1 MAKVQNTFLKSKMN
15 KDLDARIVP
24 NGEYRD
30 AQNAQISKSESANVG
45 NLENILGNKDVSL
58 GLDTQSFQKLTGVSK
73 LTCIGNLSD
82 EVNSTV
88 YLFFTDKNKE
98 RIDYQPGYT
107 PSGEQSNHFVIS
119 YNVLLQRATIL
130 VKGNFLNFSTE
141 NLITGVNIL
150 EDLLFWTDNRNQPRV
165 INVSLANPSE
175 LSNPIY
181 YTTEDQIS
189 VAKYNPY
196 KSIELYQKSTLAS
209 TASNTYYET
218 TMKDVSSLFLPD
230 GGTARSTANQ
240 TAGLSPVLAID
251 NLNGQINAGATISL
265 QNTLTKQLIVTGAKV
280 ADPLVVTATSVKLD
294 ANIEVDDNQVIVFN
308 PNPYFNFEF
317 SGDPDYLEDKFVRF
331 SYRFK
336 YVDNEYSIFAPFT
349 QHAFIPKQDGYFMY
363 ELAPNTPKDDQTEAY
378 QSTIVYFVENKVNSI
393 GLRIPL
399 PFFNYTLGDALK
411 IKEVEI
417 LYKESDAVAVKRIE
431 VIPIDN
437 ITSSSGIAFVN
448 GSQPSP
454 AGVIP
459 AGTNINIDGIQGGI
473 KVGQSI
479 QGNSI
484 PALTTIT
491 NFIPSDT
498 ANAGTIQL
506 SNDILSPGLDNDSFL
521 TVGDI
526 NYFTYNYESTKPTT
540 TLPESELVRVYDK
553 VPLKALAQEV
563 AGNRVMYGNFVNRL
577 TPPLSLDYNV
587 LCNDKA
593 DFNVNE
599 VTAVYIGA
607 AATYTAGSNISIN
620 LTKTFTPPS
629 GLFAGMVISSNSPGV
644 FIPVGTTIVST
655 TNNGQDVSTSGTAET
670 ASTTTSIQL
679 SFVNGSIPIGASVG
693 SPNAGIPAGTTVVSY
708 DASTLTVVVSAAV
721 NISADQDLTFIL
733 TGTTAAIVTLSND
746 VTFPLG
752 TIPAPVALVFDP
764 GGDVINTT
772 SKIEYPNSS
781 VKQNRNYQVGFVLSD
796 KYGRQSSVILSNNK
810 KAVTLFLETYT
821 GSTLYSPYID
831 NTMESIPW
839 PGDSLKVLLNNP
851 ITGDLYNGDTSSQNY
866 NPLGWYSWKIVVK
879 QTEQEYY
886 NVYLPGI
893 MSSYPNETTL
903 EVGVTSHVVLIN
915 DNINKIPRDLNQV
928 GPEQRQFGSSI
939 QLYGRVENTDTDP
952 DGGGGDLNKQYFST
966 RSSDTATVISTVNDM
981 FDFNPIKPKAPNNFP
996 QFYSLDSS
1004 PLIARI
1010 TTENPIGQ
1018 LATTRYFTES
1028 GNALKAESLYG
1039 SPAAGVVND
1048 AKPQNFVCI
1057 VAFTGDITN
1066 PPAGIIQYDLVSS
1079 NSLPDKTY
1087 VKNVTTITGD
1097 YPAATGVVSGLKIEL
1112 VDSENN
1118 DFFFIPV
1125 ENELITITR
1134 TTGTGA
1140 PSSTNFRTEAIPG
1153 VQRLAVYETQPT
1165 ESLLDIYWETSSSG
1179 LISDLNSVVLNNQ
1192 DTPAGVQFFPFLT
1205 SSFDEGLPQNSDIL
1219 TAGFEILDSFGQTI
1233 TLNPNTFDSIE
1244 LVEVTNGLGQLVT
1257 GNNDASDNRDYF
1269 RLVDGNGNINGQT
1282 APWQIQTTSA
1292 TGTTPVLAPGK
1303 NYYDDIFYMFDAS
1316 AALREF
1322 NFKFKVTVD
1331 GQENIINK
1339 EVLLDNVQP
1348 FYNIIT
1354 VNNNP
1359 GSTVIIGPGAPT
1371 PTPIP
1376 NPPNVITVA
1385 AKRSF
1390 RGEIARIEIQN
1401 GAHNPQLDFKDLNF
1415 TDGTL
1420 SANILSQKI
1429 GEINGPDAL
1438 GVGTGIPIFRLQ
1450 EIVDDSADKRFG
1462 ELKIN
1467 YSGIFNSG
1475 GLQTENV
1482 PAALY
1487 FVTIR
1492 IQDAG
1497 QTFED
1502 VIFEIDMR
1510 VQLNGGVYDNNA
1522 ALSGNIFNCAL
1533 KINFWPASSSLPGGR
1548 FGSLSRGENCGI
1560 SPTGGVWREHSWTLF
1575 STTLLRIDQTRPGVT
1590 SNEVGYYLY
1599 AAGVFDNENNN
1610 WNTVTGGTSIA
1621 ASRSLLQYSNISN
1634 IQQVGTINIPLN
1646 TQNNQGHQV
1655 QKQTL
1660 VANPTDLQPLVKAT
1674 VVVTSFSVNSVTP
1687 GVADS
1692 DSIITINFDI
1702 TQVQGVPTRCQN
1714 VFMDWP
1720 NANPVFGDVTRA
1732 AVNARLNGIKYLDME
1747 TGVIKVNYTSTLY
1760 NALFS
1765 TGILKFWGGSLNN
1778 ANPWYF
1784 SPGVDLNSLARIQ
1797 YYYEFSEWVMQRGW
1811 QGGGTKFGPKGYAN
1825 PPLIGSSNIS
1835 LGGMNPGGSGD
1846 SVPLPLSNTPDFIND
1861 GDLNNIS
1868 FSIT

>member
-73 LTCIGNLSD
+73 LICIGNLSD

-119 YNVLLQRATIL
+119 YNVLLQRATVL

-165 INVSLANPSE
+165 INVSLANPSG
-175 LSNPIY
+175 LSNPTY

-209 TASNTYYET
+209 TVSDTYYET
-218 TMKDVSSLFLPD
+218 TMKDVSSLSLPD

-240 TAGLSPVLAID
+240 TAGASPNPLSID
-251 NLNGQINAGATISL
+251 NINGQINVGATVSL
-265 QNTLTKQLIVTGAKV
+265 QNILTKQLVATSATVTNV
-280 ADPLVVTATSVKLD
+280 ISATSVELD
-294 ANIEVDDNQVIVFN
+294 ADIEVDDNQVIVFN

-498 ANAGTIQL
+498 TNAGTIQL

-593 DFNVNE
+593 DFNINE

-620 LTKTFTPPS
+620 VTKTFTPPS

-655 TNNGQDVSTSGTAET
+655 TNSGQNVSTSGTAET

-693 SPNAGIPAGTTVVSY
+693 SPSAGIPAGTTVVSY

-810 KAVTLFLETYT
+810 KAVTLFLETYS

-851 ITGDLYNGDTSSQNY
+851 ITGDLYNGDASSQNY

-952 DGGGGDLNKQYFST
+952 DAGGGNLNKQYFST

-981 FDFNPIKPKAPNNFP
+981 FDFNPIKPEAPNNFP

-1048 AKPQNFVCI
+1048 AKPQDFVCI
-1057 VAFTGDITN
+1057 VSFTGDLTN
-1066 PPAGIIQYDLVSS
+1066 PPAGIEPFDLVSS

-1087 VKNVTTITGD
+1087 VKNVTTITD
-1097 YPAATGVVSGLKIEL
+1097 EYPATGGAVSGLKIEL
-1112 VDSENN
+1112 VDSNNN

-1125 ENELITITR
+1125 ENELITITK

-1192 DTPAGVQFFPFLT
+1192 EIPAGVQFFPFLT
-1205 SSFDEGLPQNSDIL
+1205 STFDEGLPQNSNIL
-1219 TAGFEILDSFGQTI
+1219 AAGFEILDSFGQTI

-1244 LVEVTNGLGQLVT
+1244 LVEVRNGNGQLVT

-1269 RLVDGNGNINGQT
+1269 RLVDSNGVINGQT

-1359 GSTVIIGPGAPT
+1359 GSTVVIGPGALP

-1385 AKRSF
+1385 AKRSTPAV
-1390 RGEIARIEIQN
+1390 IAQIEIQN
-1401 GAHNPQLDFKDLNF
+1401 GAHNVDLDFKDLNF
-1415 TDGTL
+1415 IGAPNTSTK
-1420 SANILSQKI
+1420 ILSQKI
-1429 GEINGPDAL
+1429 NEIDGPDAL
-1438 GVGTGIPIFRLQ
+1438 GTGTTIPIFTLQ
-1450 EIVDDSADKRFG
+1450 STVSPANKKIG
-1462 ELKIN
+1462 ILKIN
-1467 YSGIFNSG
+1467 YEGNSG
-1475 GLQTENV
+1475 LEVENV

-1497 QTFED
+1497 QAFED

-1510 VQLNGGVYDNNA
+1510 VQLSGGEYDNDA

-1533 KINFWPASSSLPGGR
+1533 KIDFSS
-1548 FGSLSRGENCGI
+1548 
-1560 SPTGGVWREHSWTLF
+1560 TGGFNSFFRTQCGLSAPNLWSGHSWTFF
-1575 STTLLRIDQTRPGVT
+1575 STTVLRIDAGRPGVT
-1590 SNEVGYYLY
+1590 ASEVGYYLY
-1599 AAGVFDNENNN
+1599 AKGTFANNIEAVES
-1610 WNTVTGGTSIA
+1610 TSTSIA
-1621 ASRSLLQYSNISN
+1621 ASRSLLEYSGLSSL
-1634 IQQVGTINIPLN
+1634 QQGGTINIPLN
-1646 TQNNQGHQV
+1646 TPNIQGHQV

-1660 VANPTDLQPLVKAT
+1660 VSDSELQPLVKGIVT
-1674 VVVTSFSVNSVTP
+1674 VTGFSVRTTP
-1687 GVADS
+1687 PALNTGDE
-1692 DSIITINFDI
+1692 ITITFDI
-1702 TQVQGVPTRCQN
+1702 TSVQGEITACQN
-1714 VFMDWP
+1714 VFMNWP
-1720 NANPVFGDVTRA
+1720 NDNPVFGSVTRN
-1732 AVNARLNGIKYLDME
+1732 AVNASLNRIKSLDMA
-1747 TGVIKVNYTSTLY
+1747 TGVIIVNYGSVLYGALLSGETTLK
-1760 NALFS
+1760 
-1765 TGILKFWGGSLNN
+1765 IWGGSLEN

-1797 YYYEFSEWVMQRGW
+1797 YYYEFSEWVMQRNW
-1811 QGGGTKFGPKGYAN
+1811 EGGGTKFGPNGYAN
-1825 PPLIGSSNIS
+1825 PPLSGSSNPTF
-1835 LGGMNPGGSGD
+1835 GGMDPGGNTDGAPPI
-1846 SVPLPLSNTPDFIND
+1846 VISNVPDFINP
-1861 GDLNNIS
+1861 GDLNNID

>member
-88 YLFFTDKNKE
+88 YLFFTDKNNA
-98 RIDYQPGYT
+98 RSDYEPGYT

-119 YNVLLQRATIL
+119 YNVLLQRAIIL

-165 INVSLANPSE
+165 INVSLANPSG

-181 YTTEDQIS
+181 YTTEDQVS

-209 TASNTYYET
+209 TSSNTYYET

-251 NLNGQINAGATISL
+251 NLNGQINVGATISL

-417 LYKESDAVAVKRIE
+417 LYKESDALAVKRIE

-454 AGVIP
+454 AGGIP

-473 KVGQSI
+473 KVGQQI

-491 NFIPSDT
+491 DFIPSDT
-498 ANAGTIQL
+498 TNAGTIQL
-506 SNDILSPGLDNDSFL
+506 SNAILSPGLDNDSFL

-526 NYFTYNYESTKPTT
+526 NYFTYDYESTKPST

-587 LCNDKA
+587 LCNNKA
-593 DFNVNE
+593 DFNINE

-620 LTKTFTPPS
+620 VTKTFTPPS
-629 GLFAGMVISSNSPGV
+629 GLFAGMIISSNSPGV
-644 FIPVGTTIVST
+644 FIPAGTTVVST
-655 TNNGQDVSTSGTAET
+655 TNSGQNVSTSGTAEI

-693 SPNAGIPAGTTVVSY
+693 SLSAGIPAGTTVVSY
-708 DASTLTVVVSAAV
+708 NASTLTVVVSAAV
-721 NISADQDLTFIL
+721 SISADQDLTFAL
-733 TGTTAAIVTLSND
+733 TGTTAATVTLSNN

-810 KAVTLFLETYT
+810 KAITLFLETYS

-831 NTMESIPW
+831 NTVESISW
-839 PGDSLKVLLNNP
+839 PGDSLKVLLNSP
-851 ITGDLYNGDTSSQNY
+851 IGPRDLYNGDTSSQNY

-952 DGGGGDLNKQYFST
+952 VAGEGVLNKQYFST

-981 FDFNPIKPKAPNNFP
+981 FDFNPLKPDAPNNFP
-996 QFYSLDSS
+996 QFYSLDSN

-1018 LATTRYFTES
+1018 LATTQYFTES
-1028 GNALKAESLYG
+1028 GNSLKAESLYN
-1039 SPAAGVVND
+1039 SPTPTPPNSVND
-1048 AKPQNFVCI
+1048 AQPQDFVCI
-1057 VAFTGDITN
+1057 VGFTGDISST
-1066 PPAGIIQYDLVSS
+1066 GITGNELVSS
-1079 NSLPDKTY
+1079 NSLPDKIY
-1087 VKNVTTITGD
+1087 VKAGGVSIIKSD
-1097 YPAATGVVSGLKIEL
+1097 YPTNPPVSSSNAGLKIQL
-1112 VDSENN
+1112 IDSDGNN
-1118 DFFFIPV
+1118 FFFIPV
-1125 ENELITITR
+1125 EDELITITK

-1140 PSSTNFRTEAIPG
+1140 PTSTNFRTETIPG
-1153 VQRLAVYETQPT
+1153 IQRLAVYETQPT

-1192 DTPAGVQFFPFLT
+1192 EIPAGVQFFPFLT
-1205 SSFDEGLPQNSDIL
+1205 SSFDEGLAQNSPIL
-1219 TAGFEILDSFGQTI
+1219 TSPFQILDSFGQTI
-1233 TLNPNTFDSIE
+1233 TLNPDTFDSIE
-1244 LVEVTNGLGQLVT
+1244 LVEVRNGLGQLVT
-1257 GNNDASDNRDYF
+1257 GANSASNFRDYF
-1269 RLVDGNGNINGQT
+1269 RLVDSNGDINGQI
-1282 APWQIQTTSA
+1282 APWQIETTST
-1292 TGTTPVLAPGK
+1292 TGPHPVSPLEGS
-1303 NYYDDIFYMFDAS
+1303 YYNSIFYMDNETGS
-1316 AALREF
+1316 ESNGLREF
-1322 NFKFKVTVD
+1322 NFKFRVTVD
-1331 GQENIINK
+1331 DQENIINK
-1339 EVLLDNVQP
+1339 EILLDNVQP
-1348 FYNIIT
+1348 LYNKIT
-1354 VNNNP
+1354 IFNNP
-1359 GSTVIIGPGAPT
+1359 GSTVVLDPST
-1371 PTPIP
+1371 IP
-1376 NPPNVITVA
+1376 LPPNVITVTA
-1385 AKRSF
+1385 RRNTPF
-1390 RGEIARIEIQN
+1390 IAQIEIQN
-1401 GAHNPQLDFKDLNF
+1401 GAHNVDLDFQDLNF
-1415 TDGTL
+1415 IGAPNTSTK
-1420 SANILSQKI
+1420 ILSQKI
-1429 GEINGPDAL
+1429 NTIDGLDA
-1438 GVGTGIPIFRLQ
+1438 VGTGTNIPVFTL
-1450 EIVDDSADKRFG
+1450 ESTVSANKKIG
-1462 ELKIN
+1462 KLKIN
-1467 YSGIFNSG
+1467 LGGNT
-1475 GLQTENV
+1475 GLQSASV

-1487 FVTIR
+1487 FVTVR

-1497 QTFED
+1497 LTFED

-1510 VQLNGGVYDNNA
+1510 VQLTGGPYDNDA

-1533 KINFWPASSSLPGGR
+1533 QIDFNNITLNNGFQQA
-1548 FGSLSRGENCGI
+1548 NCGI
-1560 SPTGGVWREHSWTLF
+1560 SQNSNVWRQHSWVIF
-1575 STTLLRIDQTRPGVT
+1575 GATLLRIDSATPGVT
-1590 SNEVGYYLY
+1590 SAEAGYYLY
-1599 AAGVFDNENNN
+1599 AQGVFGDDYPSAIE
-1610 WNTVTGGTSIA
+1610 GGTSIA
-1621 ASRSLLQYSNISN
+1621 ASTSLLQYNEITN
-1634 IQQVGTINIPLN
+1634 LAQEVTVNIPFATEN
-1646 TQNNQGHQV
+1646 QQGHKV
-1655 QKQTL
+1655 QQQLLLLDNT
-1660 VANPTDLQPLVKAT
+1660 VNSPLVKGTAL
-1674 VVVTSFSVNSVTP
+1674 VTDFTIPSSPTT
-1687 GVADS
+1687 S
-1692 DSIITINFDI
+1692 DSIFITIDI
-1702 TQVQGVPTRCQN
+1702 ASIQGVINSCQN
-1714 VFMDWP
+1714 VFITFP
-1720 NANPVFGDVTRA
+1720 TTNPPFQPRFTNSF
-1732 AVNARLNGIKYLDME
+1732 VNNISEYNSS
-1747 TGVIKVNYTSTLY
+1747 TGVLKIPWRDQIANDLVSGAK
-1760 NALFS
+1760 
-1765 TGILKFWGGSLNN
+1765 LKFWGGSLSD

-1784 SPGVDLNSLARIQ
+1784 SPGVDLASLARIQ
-1797 YYYEFSEWVMQRGW
+1797 YFFQFSEWVMQRDW
-1811 QGGGTKFGPKGYAN
+1811 QNGGRYFGPKGYAN
-1825 PPLIGSSNIS
+1825 PDLNGDTDVF
-1835 LGGMNPGGSGD
+1835 LGGMNPGAGD
-1846 SVPLPLSNTPDFIND
+1846 SYGPPIDDVPDFIND
-1861 GDLNNIS
+1861 GDLDNIN

>member
-15 KDLDARIVP
+15 KDLDARIIP

-58 GLDTQSFQKLTGVSK
+58 GLNTQSFQKLTGVSK
-73 LTCIGNLSD
+73 LTCIGSLSD

-141 NLITGVNIL
+141 NLITGVNVL

-240 TAGLSPVLAID
+240 TAGAGANPLLID
-251 NLNGQINAGATISL
+251 NINGQINIGATISL
-265 QNTLTKQLIVTGAKV
+265 QNILTKQLVATGATV
-280 ADPLVVTATSVKLD
+280 VSIGNPATNITLTAD
-294 ANIEVDDNQVIVFN
+294 IEVDDNQVVVFN

-479 QGNSI
+479 QGNSV

-593 DFNVNE
+593 DFNINE

-620 LTKTFTPPS
+620 VTKTFTPPS
-629 GLFAGMVISSNSPGV
+629 GLFAGMIISSNSPGV
-644 FIPVGTTIVST
+644 FIPAGTTVVST
-655 TNNGQDVSTSGTAET
+655 TNNGQNVSTSGTAET

-679 SFVNGSIPIGASVG
+679 SFANGSIPIGASVG

-708 DASTLTVVVSAAV
+708 DASTLTVVVSAVV

-752 TIPAPVALVFDP
+752 TTPAPVALVFDP

-810 KAVTLFLETYT
+810 KAVTLFLETYS

-831 NTMESIPW
+831 NTVESIPW

-939 QLYGRVENTDTDP
+939 QLYGRVENTDIDP
-952 DGGGGDLNKQYFST
+952 DPGGGDLNKQYFST

-981 FDFNPIKPKAPNNFP
+981 FDFNPIKPEAPNNFP

-1039 SPAAGVVND
+1039 SSATGVVND
-1048 AKPQNFVCI
+1048 AKPQEFVCI
-1057 VAFTGDITN
+1057 VAFTGDLTN
-1066 PPAGIIQYDLVSS
+1066 PPAGIEPFDLVSS

-1087 VKNVTTITGD
+1087 VKNVTTITED
-1097 YPAATGVVSGLKIEL
+1097 YPAATGAVSGLKIEL
-1112 VDSENN
+1112 VDSNNN

-1125 ENELITITR
+1125 ENELITITK

-1153 VQRLAVYETQPT
+1153 IQRLAVYETQPT

-1205 SSFDEGLPQNSDIL
+1205 STFDEGLPQNNNIL
-1219 TAGFEILDSFGQTI
+1219 ASGFQILDSFGQTI
-1233 TLNPNTFDSIE
+1233 TLNPNTFDSVE

-1269 RLVDGNGNINGQT
+1269 RLVDSNGVINGQT

-1339 EVLLDNVQP
+1339 EVLLDNKQP
-1348 FYNIIT
+1348 FYNIII

-1359 GSTVIIGPGAPT
+1359 GSTVVIGPGAPT

-1385 AKRSF
+1385 AKRSLPDI
-1390 RGEIARIEIQN
+1390 IAQIEIQN
-1401 GAHNPQLDFKDLNF
+1401 GAHNVDLDFKDLNF
-1415 TDGTL
+1415 IGAPNTSTK
-1420 SANILSQKI
+1420 ILSQKI
-1429 GEINGPDAL
+1429 GAIDGPDAL
-1438 GVGTGIPIFRLQ
+1438 GTGTDIPIFTLQ
-1450 EIVDDSADKRFG
+1450 STVSSANKKIG
-1462 ELKIN
+1462 ILKVN
-1467 YSGIFNSG
+1467 YEGNSG
-1475 GLQTENV
+1475 LQPQDV

-1510 VQLNGGVYDNNA
+1510 VQLNGGEYNNNA
-1522 ALSGNIFNCAL
+1522 VLSGNIFNCAL
-1533 KINFWPASSSLPGGR
+1533 KIDFRNVSGFRGWTQQSCGLSLPNLWSG
-1548 FGSLSRGENCGI
+1548 
-1560 SPTGGVWREHSWTLF
+1560 HSWTFF
-1575 STTLLRIDQTRPGVT
+1575 STTVLRIDASRPGVT
-1590 SNEVGYYLY
+1590 ASEVGYYLY
-1599 AAGVFDNENNN
+1599 A
-1610 WNTVTGGTSIA
+1610 GGTFANDFEAVESTSTSIA
-1621 ASRSLLQYSNISN
+1621 ASRSLLQYSG
-1634 IQQVGTINIPLN
+1634 IQYLQQGGTINIPLN
-1646 TQNNQGHQV
+1646 TPNTPQGHQV

-1660 VANPTDLQPLVKAT
+1660 VSDSVLQPLVKGIVT
-1674 VVVTSFSVNSVTP
+1674 VTSFSVRTTP
-1687 GVADS
+1687 PALNTGDE
-1692 DSIITINFDI
+1692 ITITFDPTSI
-1702 TQVQGVPTRCQN
+1702 QGNINSCQN

-1720 NANPVFGDVTRA
+1720 NRNPIFSSTTPRN
-1732 AVNARLNGIKYLDME
+1732 AVNARLNNVKSIDTI
-1747 TGVIKVNYTSTLY
+1747 TGVMVVNYTEALY
-1760 NALFS
+1760 DALVNG
-1765 TGILKFWGGSLNN
+1765 GILKFWGGSLNN

-1797 YYYEFSEWVMQRGW
+1797 YYYEFSEWVMQRNW
-1811 QGGGTKFGPKGYAN
+1811 QSGGRKFGPKGYAN
-1825 PPLIGSSNIS
+1825 PPLEGNTNVT
-1835 LGGMNPGGSGD
+1835 LGGMDPAGNDDGAPP
-1846 SVPLPLSNTPDFIND
+1846 VVISNVPDFIND
-1861 GDLNNIS
+1861 GDLNNIN

>member
-58 GLDTQSFQKLTGVSK
+58 GLNTQSFQKLTGVSK
-73 LTCIGNLSD
+73 LICIGSLSD

-88 YLFFTDKNKE
+88 YLFFTDKNKQ
-98 RIDYQPGYT
+98 RTDYQPGYT

-165 INVSLANPSE
+165 INVSLANPSG

-181 YTTEDQIS
+181 YTTEDQVS

-240 TAGLSPVLAID
+240 TAGLSSPLLID
-251 NLNGQINAGATISL
+251 NLNGQINEGGLNIGSTISL
-265 QNTLTKQLIVTGAKV
+265 QNTLTKQLV
-280 ADPLVVTATSVKLD
+280 ATSATVNSI
-294 ANIEVDDNQVIVFN
+294 ANLPTSITLTADIEVDDNQVIVFN

-473 KVGQSI
+473 KVGQPI

-498 ANAGTIQL
+498 TNAGTIQL
-506 SNDILSPGLDNDSFL
+506 SNAILSPGLDNDSFL
-521 TVGDI
+521 TIGDI

-620 LTKTFTPPS
+620 VTKSFTPPA

-644 FIPVGTTIVST
+644 FIPIGTTVVST
-655 TNNGQDVSTSGTAET
+655 TNNGQNVSTSGTAQT

-752 TIPAPVALVFDP
+752 TTPAPVALVFDP

-810 KAVTLFLETYT
+810 KAITLFLETYS

-831 NTMESIPW
+831 NTVESISW

-939 QLYGRVENTDTDP
+939 QLYGRVENTSTIP
-952 DGGGGDLNKQYFST
+952 DAGGGNLNKQYFST

-981 FDFNPIKPKAPNNFP
+981 FDFNPIKPEAPNNFP

-1018 LATTRYFTES
+1018 LATTQYFTES
-1028 GNALKAESLYG
+1028 GNALKAESLYN
-1039 SPAAGVVND
+1039 SPTAGVIND
-1048 AKPQNFVCI
+1048 AKPQDFICI
-1057 VAFTGDITN
+1057 MAFTGDPTTAASSGIT
-1066 PPAGIIQYDLVSS
+1066 QYDLVSS
-1079 NSLPDKTY
+1079 NSLPDKIY
-1087 VKNVTTITGD
+1087 VKVGGVSPIKAD
-1097 YPAATGVVSGLKIEL
+1097 YPDATGATSGLKIEL

-1125 ENELITITR
+1125 ENELITITK

-1192 DTPAGVQFFPFLT
+1192 NTPAGVQFFPFNT
-1205 SSFDEGLPQNSDIL
+1205 STFDEGLQQNSDIL
-1219 TAGFEILDSFGQTI
+1219 AASFEILDSFGQTI

-1244 LVEVTNGLGQLVT
+1244 LVEVRNGNGQLVT
-1257 GNNDASDNRDYF
+1257 GNNTASNFRDYF
-1269 RLVDGNGNINGQT
+1269 RLVDSTGAINGQT

-1331 GQENIINK
+1331 DQENIINK

-1348 FYNIIT
+1348 LYNIII

-1359 GSTVIIGPGAPT
+1359 GTTEQFGPGAPGAT
-1371 PTPIP
+1371 PVPL
-1376 NPPNVITVA
+1376 PPNAISVT
-1385 AKRSF
+1385 AKRSSQ
-1390 RGEIARIEIQN
+1390 GIIANIEIQN
-1401 GAHNPQLDFKDLNF
+1401 GAHNVDLDFRDLNF
-1415 TDGTL
+1415 TDGAV
-1420 SANILSQKI
+1420 ANILSQKI
-1429 GEINGPDAL
+1429 GAINGLDAL
-1438 GVGTGIPIFRLQ
+1438 GTGTGIPIFQ
-1450 EIVDDSADKRFG
+1450 VEEKIFGNKKFG

-1467 YSGIFNSG
+1467 YLENLIPT
-1475 GLQTENV
+1475 GLQIEDV

-1497 QTFED
+1497 LAFED

-1510 VQLNGGVYDNNA
+1510 VQLVGGEYNSDA

-1533 KINFWPASSSLPGGR
+1533 KIDFSNFSSFRSWTRGDECGLSASNLWSG
-1548 FGSLSRGENCGI
+1548 
-1560 SPTGGVWREHSWTLF
+1560 HSWTFF
-1575 STTLLRIDQTRPGVT
+1575 STTVLRIDAGRPGVIA
-1590 SNEVGYYLY
+1590 SEVGYYLY
-1599 AAGVFDNENNN
+1599 A
-1610 WNTVTGGTSIA
+1610 GGTFANHIEAVETTNTSIA
-1621 ASRSLLQYSNISN
+1621 ASESLLEYSSLQNL
-1634 IQQVGTINIPLN
+1634 QQGGTINIPVN
-1646 TQNNQGHQV
+1646 TPNGFGHQV

-1660 VANPTDLQPLVKAT
+1660 VANPTDLQPLVKGIVT
-1674 VVVTSFSVNSVTP
+1674 VTGFSVPSTP
-1687 GVADS
+1687 PALNNFSPLTITFDVAS
-1692 DSIITINFDI
+1692 
-1702 TQVQGVPTRCQN
+1702 VQGEISACQN
-1714 VFMDWP
+1714 VFMNWP
-1720 NANPVFGDVTRA
+1720 NNNPIFGTGTRNS
-1732 AVNARLNGIKYLDME
+1732 VNARLNGIQSLDMAA
-1747 TGVIKVNYTSTLY
+1747 GVIIVNWGSPLY
-1760 NALFS
+1760 GALLS
-1765 TGILKFWGGSLNN
+1765 GETTLKFWGGSLAN

-1784 SPGVDLNSLARIQ
+1784 SPGVDLQSLARIQ
-1797 YYYEFSEWVMQRGW
+1797 YYYEFSEWVMQRDW
-1811 QGGGTKFGPKGYAN
+1811 QGGGTKFGPNGYAN
-1825 PPLIGSSNIS
+1825 PPLSGSSNPTF
-1835 LGGMNPGGSGD
+1835 GGMDPGGNTDGSPP
-1846 SVPLPLSNTPDFIND
+1846 VVISNVPDFIND
-1861 GDLNNIS
+1861 GDLNNIN

>member
-15 KDLDARIVP
+15 KDLDARIIP

-58 GLDTQSFQKLTGVSK
+58 GLNTQSFQKLTGVSK
-73 LTCIGNLSD
+73 LTCIGSLSD

-119 YNVLLQRATIL
+119 YNVLLQRATVL

-165 INVSLANPSE
+165 INVSLANPSG

-230 GGTARSTANQ
+230 GGTVRSTANQ
-240 TAGLSPVLAID
+240 TAGAIAPLLID
-251 NLNGQINAGATISL
+251 NINGQINVGATISL
-265 QNTLTKQLIVTGAKV
+265 QNILTKQLVATGATV
-280 ADPLVVTATSVKLD
+280 VSIGNPATNITLTAD
-294 ANIEVDDNQVIVFN
+294 IEVDDNQVIVFN

-593 DFNVNE
+593 DFNINE

-620 LTKTFTPPS
+620 VTKTFTPPS
-629 GLFAGMVISSNSPGV
+629 GLFAGMIISSNSPGV
-644 FIPVGTTIVST
+644 FIPAGTTVVST
-655 TNNGQDVSTSGTAET
+655 TNNGQNVSTSGTAET

-752 TIPAPVALVFDP
+752 TTPAPVALVFDP

-810 KAVTLFLETYT
+810 KAVTLFLETYS

-831 NTMESIPW
+831 NTVESITW

-939 QLYGRVENTDTDP
+939 QLYGRVENTDIDP
-952 DGGGGDLNKQYFST
+952 DPGGGDLNKQYFST

-981 FDFNPIKPKAPNNFP
+981 FDFNPIKPEAPNNFP

-1039 SPAAGVVND
+1039 SSATGVVND
-1048 AKPQNFVCI
+1048 AKPQDFVCI
-1057 VAFTGDITN
+1057 VAFTGDLTN
-1066 PPAGIIQYDLVSS
+1066 PPAGIEPFDLVSS

-1087 VKNVTTITGD
+1087 VKNVTTITDD
-1097 YPAATGVVSGLKIEL
+1097 YPDPLAAGAVSGLKIEL
-1112 VDSENN
+1112 VDSNNN

-1125 ENELITITR
+1125 ENELITITK

-1153 VQRLAVYETQPT
+1153 IQRLAVYETQPT

-1192 DTPAGVQFFPFLT
+1192 DTPAGVQFFPFST
-1205 SSFDEGLPQNSDIL
+1205 STFDEGLQQNSDIL
-1219 TAGFEILDSFGQTI
+1219 ASGFQILDSFGQTI

-1269 RLVDGNGNINGQT
+1269 RLVDSNGVINGQT

-1322 NFKFKVTVD
+1322 NFEFKVTVD

-1359 GSTVIIGPGAPT
+1359 GSTVVIGPGAPT

-1385 AKRSF
+1385 AKRSTPAT
-1390 RGEIARIEIQN
+1390 IAQIEIQN
-1401 GAHNPQLDFKDLNF
+1401 GAHNVDLDFKDLNF
-1415 TDGTL
+1415 IGAPNTSTK
-1420 SANILSQKI
+1420 ILSQKI
-1429 GEINGPDAL
+1429 GEIDGPDA
-1438 GVGTGIPIFRLQ
+1438 VGTGTDVPIFKL
-1450 EIVDDSADKRFG
+1450 ESTILVNEKYG

-1467 YSGIFNSG
+1467 LTSFTSS
-1475 GLQTENV
+1475 GLQVEDV

-1510 VQLNGGVYDNNA
+1510 VQLSGGEYDNNA

-1533 KINFWPASSSLPGGR
+1533 KIDFRRFSDFRGWTQQSCGLSLPNLWSG
-1548 FGSLSRGENCGI
+1548 
-1560 SPTGGVWREHSWTLF
+1560 HSWTFF
-1575 STTLLRIDQTRPGVT
+1575 STTVLRIDASSPGVT
-1590 SNEVGYYLY
+1590 ASEVGYYLY
-1599 AAGVFDNENNN
+1599 AGGTFANDFEAVES
-1610 WNTVTGGTSIA
+1610 TGTSIA
-1621 ASRSLLQYSNISN
+1621 ASRSLLQYSGVTSL
-1634 IQQVGTINIPLN
+1634 QQQDGTINIPLN
-1646 TQNNQGHQV
+1646 TPNPQGHQV

-1660 VANPTDLQPLVKAT
+1660 VSDSVLQPLVKGIVT
-1674 VVVTSFSVNSVTP
+1674 VTSFSVPATP
-1687 GVADS
+1687 PALNYS
-1692 DSIITINFDI
+1692 SPITIEFDPTSI
-1702 TQVQGVPTRCQN
+1702 QGNINSCQN

-1720 NANPVFGDVTRA
+1720 NRNPIFSSGTKDR
-1732 AVNARLNGIKYLDME
+1732 VNSRLNNVQSIDTI
-1747 TGVIKVNYTSTLY
+1747 TGVMVVNYTEALY
-1760 NALFS
+1760 NALVNGG
-1765 TGILKFWGGSLNN
+1765 TLKFWGGSLNN

-1784 SPGVDLNSLARIQ
+1784 SPNVDLNSLARIQ

-1811 QGGGTKFGPKGYAN
+1811 EGGGRKFGPKGYAN
-1825 PPLIGSSNIS
+1825 PPLEGNTNIT
-1835 LGGMNPGGSGD
+1835 LGGMDPGGNDDGA
-1846 SVPLPLSNTPDFIND
+1846 PPIIISNVPDFIND
-1861 GDLNNIS
+1861 GDLSNIN

>member
-88 YLFFTDKNKE
+88 YLFFTDKNNA
-98 RIDYQPGYT
+98 RSDYEPGYT

-119 YNVLLQRATIL
+119 YNVLLQRAIIL

-165 INVSLANPSE
+165 INVSLANPSG
-175 LSNPIY
+175 LSSPIY
-181 YTTEDQIS
+181 YTTEDQVS

-417 LYKESDAVAVKRIE
+417 LYKESDALAVKRIE

-454 AGVIP
+454 AGGIP

-473 KVGQSI
+473 KVGQQI

-498 ANAGTIQL
+498 TNAGTIQL
-506 SNDILSPGLDNDSFL
+506 SNAILSPGLDNDSFL

-593 DFNVNE
+593 DFNINE

-620 LTKTFTPPS
+620 VTKTFTPPS
-629 GLFAGMVISSNSPGV
+629 GLFAGMIISSNSPGV
-644 FIPVGTTIVST
+644 FIPAGTTVVST
-655 TNNGQDVSTSGTAET
+655 TNSGQNISTSGTAEI

-693 SPNAGIPAGTTVVSY
+693 SLSAGIPAGTTVVSY

-733 TGTTAAIVTLSND
+733 TGTTAAIVTLSNN

-810 KAVTLFLETYT
+810 KAVTLFLETYS

-831 NTMESIPW
+831 NTVESISW

-939 QLYGRVENTDTDP
+939 QLYGRVENTSTIP
-952 DGGGGDLNKQYFST
+952 DSGGGNLNKQYFST

-981 FDFNPIKPKAPNNFP
+981 FDFNPIKPEAPNNFP

-1018 LATTRYFTES
+1018 LATTQYFTES
-1028 GNALKAESLYG
+1028 GNALKAESLYN
-1039 SPAAGVVND
+1039 SPVAGVIND
-1048 AKPQNFVCI
+1048 AQPQDFVCI
-1057 VAFTGDITN
+1057 VGFTGDISSTGITN
-1066 PPAGIIQYDLVSS
+1066 FDLVSS
-1079 NSLPDKTY
+1079 NSLPDKIY
-1087 VKNVTTITGD
+1087 VRNGGVSIIKSD
-1097 YPAATGVVSGLKIEL
+1097 YPAATSPNNAGLKIQL
-1112 VDSENN
+1112 IDSDGNN
-1118 DFFFIPV
+1118 FFFIPV
-1125 ENELITITR
+1125 KDELITITK

-1140 PSSTNFRTEAIPG
+1140 PTSTNFRTETIPG
-1153 VQRLAVYETQPT
+1153 IQRLAVYETQPT

-1205 SSFDEGLPQNSDIL
+1205 SGFDEGLPQNSDIL
-1219 TAGFEILDSFGQTI
+1219 TGTGFQILDSFGQTI

-1244 LVEVTNGLGQLVT
+1244 LVEVRNGNGELVT
-1257 GNNDASDNRDYF
+1257 GNNNASNFRDYF
-1269 RLVDGNGNINGQT
+1269 RLVDSTGAINGQT

-1292 TGTTPVLAPGK
+1292 TGSNPVSPPEGS
-1303 NYYDDIFYMFDAS
+1303 YYNSIFYMFDAS

-1322 NFKFKVTVD
+1322 NFKFRVTVD
-1331 GQENIINK
+1331 DQENIINK

-1348 FYNIIT
+1348 FYNEII

-1359 GSTVIIGPGAPT
+1359 GTTEYFGPGASGAT
-1371 PTPIP
+1371 PVPL
-1376 NPPNVITVA
+1376 PPNVITVA
-1385 AKRSF
+1385 AKRNIPAI
-1390 RGEIARIEIQN
+1390 IAQIEIQN
-1401 GAHNPQLDFKDLNF
+1401 GAHNVDLDFQDLNF
-1415 TDGTL
+1415 IGAPNTSTK
-1420 SANILSQKI
+1420 ILSQKI
-1429 GEINGPDAL
+1429 NAIDGLDA
-1438 GVGTGIPIFRLQ
+1438 VGTGTDIPIFTL
-1450 EIVDDSADKRFG
+1450 ESTVSSANKKIG
-1462 ELKIN
+1462 KLKIN
-1467 YSGIFNSG
+1467 YEGNSG
-1475 GLQTENV
+1475 LQVANV

-1497 QTFED
+1497 LTFED

-1510 VQLNGGVYDNNA
+1510 VQLTGGPYDNDA

-1533 KINFWPASSSLPGGR
+1533 QIDFRSISLNFGFNQES
-1548 FGSLSRGENCGI
+1548 CGI
-1560 SPTGGVWREHSWTLF
+1560 NQNSNVWMPAPWVIFGTTLF
-1575 STTLLRIDQTRPGVT
+1575 RIDSNTPGVT
-1590 SNEVGYYLY
+1590 PAEAGYYLY
-1599 AAGVFDNENNN
+1599 AQGVFGDTYPAIIE
-1610 WNTVTGGTSIA
+1610 GGTSIA
-1621 ASRSLLQYSNISN
+1621 ASTSLLQYNEITN
-1634 IQQVGTINIPLN
+1634 LAQEVTVNIPFATENL
-1646 TQNNQGHQV
+1646 QGHKV
-1655 QKQTL
+1655 QQQL
-1660 VANPTDLQPLVKAT
+1660 LLPDNSVNSPLVKGTAL
-1674 VVVTSFSVNSVTP
+1674 VTNFTIPSSPTI
-1687 GVADS
+1687 S
-1692 DSIITINFDI
+1692 DLISITINTASI
-1702 TQVQGVPTRCQN
+1702 QGVINSCQN
-1714 VFMDWP
+1714 VFITFP
-1720 NANPVFGDVTRA
+1720 ATNPPFPSNFNTNSF
-1732 AVNARLNGIKYLDME
+1732 VNNILEYNSS
-1747 TGVIKVNYTSTLY
+1747 TGVLKIPWRNQIASELVNGAT
-1760 NALFS
+1760 
-1765 TGILKFWGGSLNN
+1765 LKFWGGSLEE

-1784 SPGVDLNSLARIQ
+1784 SPGVNLASLARIQ
-1797 YYYEFSEWVMQRGW
+1797 YFFQFSEWVMQRDW
-1811 QGGGTKFGPKGYAN
+1811 ENGGRYFGPKGYAN
-1825 PPLIGSSNIS
+1825 PDLNGDTNVD
-1835 LGGMNPGGSGD
+1835 LGGMNPGAGNSYGA
-1846 SVPLPLSNTPDFIND
+1846 PISNVPDFIND
-1861 GDLNNIS
+1861 GDLDNIN